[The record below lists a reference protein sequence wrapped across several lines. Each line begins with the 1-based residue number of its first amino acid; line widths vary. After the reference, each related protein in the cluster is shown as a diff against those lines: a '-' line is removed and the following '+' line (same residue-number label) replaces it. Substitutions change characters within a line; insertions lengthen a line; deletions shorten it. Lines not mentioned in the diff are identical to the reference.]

1 MTAFLAGGEDN
12 DEVVL
17 MQQPCEPSAFSIWL
31 REHALDHCEEIMSAE
46 GFESLMH
53 LQMLQ
58 GKDAGTIRTLIS
70 GMKGHRRGYCA
81 GMILL
86 RYGPL
91 TGCTMEG

>member
-1 MTAFLAGGEDN
+1 MMKLCLCSSPANHLRLASGSGN
-12 DEVVL
+12 
-17 MQQPCEPSAFSIWL
+17 MHWTT
-31 REHALDHCEEIMSAE
+31 EEIMSAE